1 MIHKLARIPMELKVK
16 RVREGAILPHYA
28 HPGDAGLD
36 LFAAVALVLEPA
48 CSAMVPTGIAIEL
61 PPRTEGQVRPRSG
74 LAAKHQITV
83 LNTPGT
89 VDEGYRGEVCVILI
103 NHGRSPFVIAEG
115 DKIAQLLVKPVYQVE
130 VVACDELSDTSRG
143 SGGFGSTGSRGKV
156 E

>member
-143 SGGFGSTGSRGKV
+143 SGGFGSTGSRGKA

>member
-1 MIHKLARIPMELKVK
+1 MELKVK

-36 LFAAVALVLEPA
+36 LFAAVAVVLEPA

-143 SGGFGSTGSRGKV
+143 SGGFGSTGSRGKA